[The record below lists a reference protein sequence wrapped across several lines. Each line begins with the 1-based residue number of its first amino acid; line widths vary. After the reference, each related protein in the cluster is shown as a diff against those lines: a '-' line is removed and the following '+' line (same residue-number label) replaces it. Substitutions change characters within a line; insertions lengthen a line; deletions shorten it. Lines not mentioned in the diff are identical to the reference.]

1 MNILKN
7 IAFYSCLILLPI
19 VQVLRA
25 QDINGSNL
33 LLLLLLGIFFIYFAV
48 QAAKEI
54 INRKVSISSIL
65 INSLFLLST
74 VTLFAKY
81 FGRTFWDYPSFLII
95 PSFII
100 FFIYFIRK
108 KDEPVRLK
116 AVTSVYMLFMVPLFL
131 LIYGGALGDHVPS
144 WWYKRYQVGKASP
157 VELPYS
163 FEHVETENLSVQG
176 FELRKQEKYEE
187 AIPVYKQA
195 LQIEPTNPRL
205 YFDLSTC
212 YAYTNQLEKAISML
226 DTAIKLDS
234 AFAPFYNNRGL
245 LHYQL
250 YQNELAIRDYKTAIA
265 LDSRDGTFYA
275 NLALAQNDQGL
286 ESEACESVRKAT
298 ELGTDV
304 NSYDQLKRIK
314 NYCHQQ
320 DL

>member
-1 MNILKN
+1 MKN

-25 QDINGSNL
+25 QDISGSNL
-33 LLLLLLGIFFIYFAV
+33 LLLLLLSVLFIYFAV

-54 INRKVSISSIL
+54 IHRKVSISNVSIYTL
-65 INSLFLLST
+65 LLLST
-74 VTLFAKY
+74 ITLFAKY

-108 KDEPVRLK
+108 KDEPVKLK

-144 WWYKRYQVGKASP
+144 WWYQRYQVGESSA

-163 FEHVETENLSVQG
+163 FEYAEAENLSVQG

-187 AIPVYKQA
+187 AILVYKHA
-195 LQIEPTNPRL
+195 LQIEPKNPRL

-212 YAYTNQLEKAISML
+212 YAYTNQLGKAVSML
-226 DTAIKLDS
+226 NTAIKLDS

-250 YQNELAIRDYKTAIA
+250 YQNKLAIRDYKAAIA
-265 LDSRDGTFYA
+265 LDSTEGTYYA

-286 ESEACESVRKAT
+286 ISEACVSVQKAT
-298 ELGTDV
+298 VLGTDV
-304 NSYDQLKRIK
+304 DNYDQLKKII
-314 NYCHQQ
+314 NNCHQQ
-320 DL
+320 KL